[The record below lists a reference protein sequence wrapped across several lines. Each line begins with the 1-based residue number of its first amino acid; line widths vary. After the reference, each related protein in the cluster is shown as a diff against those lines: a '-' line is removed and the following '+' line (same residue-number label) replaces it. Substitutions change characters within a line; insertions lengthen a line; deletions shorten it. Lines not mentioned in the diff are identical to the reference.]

1 MQEMNR
7 KILKDSIIF
16 IITNY
21 PKIEVIAVRDNSTDS
36 TLKMVKAIKSIIS
49 SEILRIISLISDKSD
64 GWTDKT

>member
-7 KILKDSIIF
+7 KILKESIIF

-21 PKIEVIAVRDNSTDS
+21 PKIEVIAVKDNSTDS